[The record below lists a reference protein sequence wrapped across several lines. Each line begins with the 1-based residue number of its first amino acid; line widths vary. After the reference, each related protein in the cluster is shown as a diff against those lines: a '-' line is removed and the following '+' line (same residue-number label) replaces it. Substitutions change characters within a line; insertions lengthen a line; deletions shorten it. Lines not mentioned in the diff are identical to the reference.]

1 MNYLIILIKFKVS
14 RFLCRSVY
22 NEGYTFSFFQW
33 LKKKTPAKRFE
44 PGASSVRPGTPARET
59 RRNLPFFFVNLR
71 TFRRF
76 LSGWWYGQS
85 GQPPWFFFCSKRR
98 RTSGDLSLWD
108 SKIRQNHLVLT
119 VRLNVNLII
128 QTIKN
133 YFMIP

>member
-85 GQPPWFFFCSKRR
+85 GQPPWFFFLFKK
-98 RTSGDLSLWD
+98 TSHLWRPLLVRFKNPSESFSFNGSL
-108 SKIRQNHLVLT
+108 KCKFNHS
-119 VRLNVNLII
+119 NN
-128 QTIKN
+128 
-133 YFMIP
+133 